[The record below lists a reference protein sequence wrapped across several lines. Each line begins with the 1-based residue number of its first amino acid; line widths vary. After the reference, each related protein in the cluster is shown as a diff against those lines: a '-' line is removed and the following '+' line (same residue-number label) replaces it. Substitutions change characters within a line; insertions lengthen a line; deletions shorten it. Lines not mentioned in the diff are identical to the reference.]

1 MTARTVSATVAIAA
15 VATGLLAGCA
25 ASHPGF
31 DTLRAD
37 PLVTAKVSGL
47 TDTQLYGQIE
57 FTALSKHEPAT
68 ITRLLRTTTR
78 KVTATDLA
86 MAADQAKTDG
96 WQVTPASNNTW
107 TGTKTIAGAPTLLRI
122 RRNFSD
128 GDRVLVAVI
137 LTATR

>member
-1 MTARTVSATVAIAA
+1 MTTRTVSAAA
-15 VATGLLAGCA
+15 VAVLATGLLAGCA
-25 ASHPGF
+25 ASNPGF
-31 DTLRAD
+31 DTLRSD

-57 FTALSKHEPAT
+57 FTALGKHEPAT

-86 MAADQAKTDG
+86 MAADQAKTEG
-96 WQVTPASNNTW
+96 WRVRPASNNTW
-107 TGTKTIAGAPTLLRI
+107 TGSKTVDGAPALLRI